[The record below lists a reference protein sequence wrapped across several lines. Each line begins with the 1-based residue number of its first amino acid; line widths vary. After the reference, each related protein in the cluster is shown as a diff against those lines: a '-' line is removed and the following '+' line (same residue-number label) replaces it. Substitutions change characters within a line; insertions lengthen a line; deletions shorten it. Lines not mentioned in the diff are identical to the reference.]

1 MLIYLCHKRMEM
13 TRIELIRYGRDDLYT
28 PKEWLGTGVRRDVTP
43 WASETA
49 YGGARAICDIRG
61 PMKEEFRGSTQ
72 KDLLAAEKS
81 LFAKYR
87 ALFVGEGGFW
97 KLLRFELV
105 NLFFSWIPGA
115 LGLWARK
122 TFYPALFRSVGRVA
136 VFGRNIT
143 LRHPHKVSLGSNC
156 FIDDNVVLDAK
167 GEANRGLGL
176 GDNVYIGRNT
186 ILSCKEGDIV
196 IGDHSNISANCSLLS
211 ETEIRL
217 GKYCFL
223 AGHCYLVAGGNHSFA
238 DLETPIMFQPS
249 FSRGGIRIADD
260 VWLAAGVIVLDG
272 VTIERGCVVGAG
284 AVVTQSLPE
293 FTVAVGSPA
302 RKIRDRRDREPQ
314 SHV

>member
-1 MLIYLCHKRMEM
+1 MN
-13 TRIELIRYGRDDLYT
+13 
-28 PKEWLGTGVRRDVTP
+28 
-43 WASETA
+43 
-49 YGGARAICDIRG
+49 
-61 PMKEEFRGSTQ
+61 EEYRGSTQ
-72 KDLLAAEKS
+72 KELLSREKS
-81 LFAKYR
+81 LLAKYTS
-87 ALFVGEGGFW
+87 LFVGEGGFGR
-97 KLLRFELV
+97 LLRFELI

-122 TFYPALFRSVGRVA
+122 TFYPQLFRSVGRGA

-143 LRHPHKVSLGSNC
+143 LRHPHKIVLGADC

-167 GEANRGLGL
+167 GESNQGLRL
-176 GDNVYIGRNT
+176 GDNVYVGRNT

-196 IGDHSNISANCSLLS
+196 IGDHANISANCSLLS

-223 AGHCYLVAGGNHSFA
+223 AGHCYLVAGGNHSFD

-249 FSRGGIRIADD
+249 FSRGGVHIADD

-284 AVVTQSLPE
+284 AVVTQSLSE
-293 FTVAVGSPA
+293 YTVAVGSPA
-302 RKIRDRRDREPQ
+302 RKIRDRRDKGPETKI
-314 SHV
+314 